1 MEVAVVKQVAAV
13 TARNQGRLVTLVLFS
28 VPLLSTSMLVLSAA
42 DNCTLYTER
51 PLQCSTFLQQEP

>member
-1 MEVAVVKQVAAV
+1 MEVGVAKQVAAV

-42 DNCTLYTER
+42 DNCTLYTE
-51 PLQCSTFLQQEP
+51 PALEC